1 MSATLNSG
9 KVAKLDADVLLEAL
23 ELVDAG
29 IVVFDED
36 YSLLYGNQHSREAF
50 PRLYEAFDSGMS
62 WPEAV
67 REQSLT
73 VGTLPDEAALEARVN
88 YVVDSLKS
96 NKVTEVTGEGGRRM
110 SVVHRPLSHGRRVG
124 VSFDVTELRK
134 RECDLA
140 KALDKAEAASRAK
153 SDFLATMSHEIRT
166 PMNGVL
172 GMADLLRETNLD
184 DDQKLYVE
192 TICKSGNA
200 LLTII
205 NDILDFSRIE
215 ADRLDLE
222 DKPFDLADCLD
233 QVLTL
238 MSERAR
244 EKSLG
249 LVMRYPRTL
258 PRLVIGDDGRVRQ
271 IVLNLVGNALK
282 FTETG
287 EVELRVKMEYQAG
300 QSVFIIEVADTG
312 IGISSENLERIFE
325 EFQQADNSTTRTY
338 GGTGLGLAITRRL
351 ARRMG
356 GEVSASS
363 VVGQGATFTVR
374 LPMDLAQVDDNAE
387 DELQSGGDTSDL
399 SPRVRRRVLVA
410 EDNDV
415 NQLVLRHMLDPQKFR
430 LDIVGNGR
438 EALERY
444 RDDPGAWDVILMD
457 ISMPVMDG
465 VEATRRIRGFELAE
479 GLAPIPVICLTAH
492 VLDKARETCAEAQ
505 MSDYLSKPIQ
515 RDLLVA
521 MIERWTGDSGTGE
534 EGAGEGGGERPGGR
548 SSVLKAAS
556 GPV

>member
-1 MSATLNSG
+1 MSATPKKSSN
-9 KVAKLDADVLLEAL
+9 KVRDNTLSAGVLLEAL
-23 ELVDAG
+23 ELVEAG

-36 YSLLYGNQHSREAF
+36 YSLLYGNQHSRQCF
-50 PRLYEAFDSGMS
+50 PYLYEAFESGKS

-67 REQSLT
+67 REQSLNI
-73 VGTLPDEAALEARVN
+73 GAAPDADALEARVS
-88 YVVDSLKS
+88 YVVDSLKN
-96 NKVTEVTGEGGRRM
+96 NKVTEVTGAGGRKM

-124 VSFDVTELRK
+124 VSFDITELRK

-140 KALDKAEAASRAK
+140 EALDKAEAASRAK

-172 GMADLLRETNLD
+172 GMADLLRDTQLD
-184 DDQKLYVE
+184 EDQRLYVE

-222 DKPFDLADCLD
+222 SVPFDLADCID

-258 PRLVIGDDGRVRQ
+258 PRHVIGDDGRVRQ

-287 EVELRVKMEYQAG
+287 EVEVGVKMEYRAG
-300 QSVFIIEVADTG
+300 QSVFVIEVKDTG
-312 IGISSENLERIFE
+312 IGISAENLERIFE

-351 ARRMG
+351 VQRMG
-356 GEVSASS
+356 GDLS
-363 VVGQGATFTVR
+363 VTSVEGQGSTFVVR
-374 LPMDLAQVDDNAE
+374 LPMDLAQIPDDEDADDDDRGAE
-387 DELQSGGDTSDL
+387 TS
-399 SPRVRRRVLVA
+399 SPLRKRRVMMA
-410 EDNDV
+410 EDNEV
-415 NQLVLRHMLDPQKFR
+415 NQLVVRHMLDKERYQ

-438 EALERY
+438 EALDRY
-444 RDDPGAWDVILMD
+444 QQDPKGWDLILMD

-465 VEATRRIRGFELAE
+465 VEATRRIRGFEMAE
-479 GLAPIPVICLTAH
+479 GLDPIPVICLTAH

-515 RDLLVA
+515 RDLLVG
-521 MIERWTGDSGTGE
+521 MIERWASDNGS
-534 EGAGEGGGERPGGR
+534 GEGDQSDDR
-548 SSVLKAAS
+548 SSSFNAS
-556 GPV
+556 A